1 MRELLKM
8 LLTYVM
14 ILKFLRFLTVRRGAF
29 DFYVQ
34 KGRKWKGRKRKNFKK
49 YFKPRA
55 VNTTC
60 KVEIY
65 KKICRKSRRAS
76 FCDRPARLNFAK

>member
-1 MRELLKM
+1 M
-8 LLTYVM
+8 
-14 ILKFLRFLTVRRGAF
+14 RRGAF

-49 YFKPRA
+49 YFKPTA
-55 VNTTC
+55 LNTTC

-65 KKICRKSRRAS
+65 KKFCKKFRRAC
-76 FCDRPARLNFAK
+76 FAIDRHDLTLQSEIS